1 VHCLQDCVSMM
12 KKDKSLNSNDDTA
25 LYGLT
30 GSIPDKSLLR
40 EFVAI
45 HQAAML
51 DTIYQWDLTFQKFS
65 FLILDKFKIQY

>member
-1 VHCLQDCVSMM
+1 MHCLQDCVSMM

-65 FLILDKFKIQY
+65 PLIQ

>member
-1 VHCLQDCVSMM
+1 MM

-51 DTIYQWDLTFQKFS
+51 DTINQ
-65 FLILDKFKIQY
+65 